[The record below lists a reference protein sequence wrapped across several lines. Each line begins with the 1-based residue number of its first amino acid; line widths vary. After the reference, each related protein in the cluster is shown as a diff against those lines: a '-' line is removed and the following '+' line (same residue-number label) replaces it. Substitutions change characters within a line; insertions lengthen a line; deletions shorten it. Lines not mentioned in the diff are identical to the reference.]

1 VEAERLNP
9 NRMYRLRLCNL
20 PGLRVS
26 RLELGGKIYAV
37 PVFPGCHALPALG
50 SCEPQALSFLYY
62 SRKGFEPY
70 LLS

>member
-1 VEAERLNP
+1 
-9 NRMYRLRLCNL
+9 
-20 PGLRVS
+20 
-26 RLELGGKIYAV
+26 V